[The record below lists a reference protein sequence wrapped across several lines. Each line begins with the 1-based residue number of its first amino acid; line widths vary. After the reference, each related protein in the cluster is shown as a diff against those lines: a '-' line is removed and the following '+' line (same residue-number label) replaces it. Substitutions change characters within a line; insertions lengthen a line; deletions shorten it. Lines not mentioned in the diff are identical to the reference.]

1 MIPVAE
7 NSLQIESELMHK
19 IIEFCDEHESIAGI
33 SNPYSKINYTKSCYE
48 QAAKAIRLASILDI
62 PGNVFEYRRLAFY
75 DIVDHPRDLKRLS
88 LAAIRHCHCC
98 ANMISKAAVS
108 SMKRW
113 KLILLAALIMHR
125 RQRNCS
131 CIGTL

>member
-88 LAAIRHCHCC
+88 LC
-98 ANMISKAAVS
+98 

>member
-48 QAAKAIRLASILDI
+48 QAAKAIRLAPFWTF
-62 PGNVFEYRRLAFY
+62 PGTCLNIEGWHSMTLLTIR
-75 DIVDHPRDLKRLS
+75 
-88 LAAIRHCHCC
+88 AI
-98 ANMISKAAVS
+98 
-108 SMKRW
+108 
-113 KLILLAALIMHR
+113 
-125 RQRNCS
+125 
-131 CIGTL
+131 